1 MFNSNDT
8 YAGTTIPLS
17 YLIEEREKKER
28 EIFKKSI
35 TSTIEDYDEVLQ
47 MMKSVPANSFCY
59 SFWFDTSWTRFTF
72 KKFRNTMRN
81 LVYNDNKRDQLN
93 EAAVRLRHM
102 EMAERRM
109 PTGRK
114 SKNFYSCLAH
124 APGRSWMTGTPRK

>member
-1 MFNSNDT
+1 MFNSNDF

-35 TSTIEDYDEVLQ
+35 TSTIEDYDEILQ
-47 MMKSVPANSFCY
+47 MMESVPGNTYCPSL
-59 SFWFDTSWTRFTF
+59 WFDHRWTSFTF
-72 KKFRNTMRN
+72 RKFKNTMRT
-81 LVYNDNKRDQLN
+81 LVYNANKRDHLN
-93 EAAVRLRHM
+93 EEAVRLRHM
-102 EMAERRM
+102 EMAERRI

-114 SKNFYSCLAH
+114 SKHFYSCLAH